1 MSYLKMQTI
10 KTSDD
15 AFGAENREIL
25 LFCNCLMVNV
35 LCFESFLLY
44 LCSVPL
50 AVFGYVI
57 RSLLQYQ
64 MLLLV
69 I

>member
-1 MSYLKMQTI
+1 MLLELKIVKFRLFVTAWWL
-10 KTSDD
+10 TSC
-15 AFGAENREIL
+15 AL
-25 LFCNCLMVNV
+25 WL
-35 LCFESFLLY
+35 FLLY